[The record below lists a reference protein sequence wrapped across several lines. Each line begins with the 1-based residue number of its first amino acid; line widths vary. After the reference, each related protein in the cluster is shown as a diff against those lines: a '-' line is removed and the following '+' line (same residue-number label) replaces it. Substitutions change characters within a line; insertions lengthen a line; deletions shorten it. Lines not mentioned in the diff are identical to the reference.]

1 MASFPANTTRMQTG
15 QRDAAMP
22 WPLKPAGTIIS
33 LPRGVGGWSGLLLRP
48 AEVDFAD
55 ARNGGDEWRIEFAR
69 EAAHFRESEFE
80 RVSHVLA
87 RHVAGGE
94 DKFPDCM
101 FREGTFFE
109 QVVANAFVSRKQN
122 PGHRTNQGEPSF
134 IGSSARKVSEMAL
147 ETDSKP
153 SEGFLEC
160 AGVAEVFVEV

>member
-69 EAAHFRESEFE
+69 EAAHFRERAS
-80 RVSHVLA
+80 
-87 RHVAGGE
+87 
-94 DKFPDCM
+94 
-101 FREGTFFE
+101 
-109 QVVANAFVSRKQN
+109 
-122 PGHRTNQGEPSF
+122 
-134 IGSSARKVSEMAL
+134 SSASAMSWPDMLPEAKTNSLTACSARARFSSRL
-147 ETDSKP
+147 
-153 SEGFLEC
+153 
-160 AGVAEVFVEV
+160 